1 MNLIIMRHSD
11 CAGLKENVINGWLDL
26 GLTSDG
32 KKKAAKEAMKL
43 KNMTIDKAFSSYLSR
58 AYDTA
63 NIVLSSLGQSN
74 IKVEQDIRL
83 NERHYGAFQG
93 MAKEK
98 AYKSPSYNTL
108 SVSSDRLN
116 NRLIPIDDKT
126 YNEQLTEYSKK
137 LGISKDKLLL
147 PRSESIIDVET
158 RVVSF
163 LKEKV
168 FIPENENKTILVVG
182 HANTVKLMTKYIEA
196 LSYEETSKLRFATCG
211 MNIYSIEYKDSKI
224 NVLNI
229 QRINDEYVY

>member
-1 MNLIIMRHSD
+1 MKLIIMRHSD
-11 CAGLKENVINGWLDL
+11 CVGLKDNIINGWLDL
-26 GLTSDG
+26 ELTDEG
-32 KKKAAKEAMKL
+32 KEKAWQKAQLL
-43 KNMTIDKAFSSYLSR
+43 KVEKIDMAFSSYLSR
-58 AYDTA
+58 TYDTA
-63 NIVLSSLGQSN
+63 NIVIKALGQN

-93 MAKEK
+93 MEREK

-108 SVSSDRLN
+108 STSADRLN
-116 NRLIPIDDKT
+116 NRLIPIDDEK
-126 YNEQLTEYSKK
+126 YNEQLIEYSKK
-137 LGISKDKLLL
+137 LGIPKDKLSL

-158 RVVSF
+158 RVLAF

-168 FIPENENKTILVVG
+168 FIPENEDKTILVVG
-182 HANTVKLMTKYIEA
+182 HANTVKLITKYIES

-211 MNIYSIEYKDSKI
+211 MNIYNVEYKDSKI

>member
-26 GLTSDG
+26 GLTSEG
-32 KKKAAKEAMKL
+32 KEKAAKEAMKL

-93 MAKEK
+93 ITKEMA
-98 AYKSPSYNTL
+98 YTSPSYNTL
-108 SVSSDRLN
+108 SISSDRLD
-116 NRLIPIDDKT
+116 NRLIPIDDER
-126 YNEQLTEYSKK
+126 YNKQLTEYS
-137 LGISKDKLLL
+137 
-147 PRSESIIDVET
+147 
-158 RVVSF
+158 
-163 LKEKV
+163 KEKV

-211 MNIYSIEYKDSKI
+211 MNIYSIEYKDFKI
-224 NVLNI
+224 NILNI